1 MDLWGIHNK
10 DDRFWWRFETIET
23 RMSKAIFPWNKK
35 FNNPSKKN
43 VTDTFQ
49 NLNLHLMFRI
59 WFASCYFYCSSL
71 ITHRLKML
79 RMVPLMF
86 FSKAFH
92 VGMVTMVHSVCGCS
106 YPIFI
111 SRFLF
116 ILFHLSHPTP
126 CAHLYLTPNE
136 GEKTVKVFTF
146 LNWRFCKQFYR
157 SPKFFIISKFETL
170 TLDKWKTKSACGIT
184 FDN

>member
-1 MDLWGIHNK
+1 LFKSGRYSSLTKKKDKRMDLWGIHNK

-71 ITHRLKML
+71 ITHWLKML
-79 RMVPLMF
+79 RMVPLIF
-86 FSKAFH
+86 FSQAFQ
-92 VGMVTMVHSVCGCS
+92 VGMVFVAVLIALIFPSFYLFYFTCPILHPVH
-106 YPIFI
+106 I
-111 SRFLF
+111 S
-116 ILFHLSHPTP
+116 I
-126 CAHLYLTPNE
+126 
-136 GEKTVKVFTF
+136 
-146 LNWRFCKQFYR
+146 
-157 SPKFFIISKFETL
+157 
-170 TLDKWKTKSACGIT
+170 
-184 FDN
+184 